1 MPTVQKQFR
10 WWWWWLLL
18 GWIALGHAHADPGP
32 PHAESVVSPPTIVLT
47 QKTPPLSLDRRSQYW
62 IDKSGRAT
70 VDQIEAA
77 GDTLPWALRERN
89 AQYAID
95 GQALWFRFD
104 VQAAGGRWFLELG
117 SSGLDRVQLF
127 RQTEGGAWVGQ
138 EAGDSTPVAEWP
150 LPGRLPTFE
159 LASANRPVRY
169 LLRVEHARVNF
180 ASPIALLEQGDLL
193 ASREREQ
200 FLLGAFLGLAALI
213 AFVSFATAA
222 VNRDRNFGTYAF
234 YVVVLAMGQVAYLGV
249 GAQYLWNDWLRWNEM
264 STFVLPS
271 LTTAAALWFA
281 RTVIEPARFSRRL
294 DLAVWGVILAVV
306 ASIAVDSAVES
317 RASLA
322 AVMALALAGMLVAV
336 VLIGMVWAE
345 GDDPHIRLI
354 ALGFLPIILMA
365 IFPVARGL
373 NLVPATV
380 LSRYGLAIG
389 AALEMP
395 ILFYALSL
403 RGTRRREAEV
413 RAAALARTD
422 ALTGLAHQRSLQQR
436 LEGALVRCRSQ
447 KHACSL
453 LVIRLLNHGAIVDEH
468 GSETGERALVITA
481 SILRSAI
488 TDIDLAARVEGHEF
502 ALLLEGPSTPETAN
516 ACAQQVVARGLQQS
530 DALPPTVTLRYSVA
544 VAMLPDQEFDA
555 DGSLN
560 WLREACRAIRAES
573 RRAIRTLNF

>member
-1 MPTVQKQFR
+1 VSTVQKQFR
-10 WWWWWLLL
+10 AWLLL
-18 GWIALGHAHADPGP
+18 GWIALTGVHADLGP
-32 PHAESVVSPPTIVLT
+32 PVAESVVAPQTIVLT
-47 QKTPPLSLDRRSQYW
+47 QTTPPLSLDRRSQYW
-62 IDKSGRAT
+62 VDKSGQAT
-70 VDQIEAA
+70 VRQVEAA
-77 GDTLPWALRERN
+77 GDTLPWALRKHN
-89 AQYAID
+89 AQYPID

-127 RQTEGGAWVGQ
+127 RHADSGGWVEQ
-138 EAGDSTPVAEWP
+138 EAGDSRPVSEWP

-159 LASANRPVRY
+159 LASGNRPVRY

-180 ASPIALLEQGDLL
+180 ASPITLFEQADLL
-193 ASREREQ
+193 VSREREQ
-200 FLLGAFLGLAALI
+200 FLLGAFFGLAALI

-222 VNRDRNFGTYAF
+222 VNRDRHFGIYAV

-281 RTVIEPARFSRRL
+281 RTVTEPARFSRRL
-294 DLAVWGVILAVV
+294 DLAVWGVILAVLGAV
-306 ASIAVDSAVES
+306 AVDAVVES

-322 AVMALALAGMLVAV
+322 AVMGFALAGMVIAV
-336 VLIGMVWAE
+336 VLIGLVWAE
-345 GDDPHIRLI
+345 GDDPHIRLL

-422 ALTGLAHQRSLQQR
+422 ALTGLAHLRSLQQR
-436 LEGALVRCRSQ
+436 LEGALARCHSQ

-453 LVIRLLNHGAIVDEH
+453 LVIRLLNYAAIADEH
-468 GSETGERALVITA
+468 GRETAERALVITA

-488 TDIDLAARVEGHEF
+488 SDIDLAARIEGHEF
-502 ALLLEGPSTPETAN
+502 ALLLEGPTTPVLAG
-516 ACAQQVVARGLQQS
+516 ACAQLVVARGLQQS
-530 DALPPTVTLRYSVA
+530 GALPPTVTLRYSVA
-544 VAMLPDQEFDA
+544 VAMLPDKEIDA
-555 DGSLN
+555 DGSLS